1 MKGFID
7 FIKEQGIVGLAIGFI
22 LGGSVTAVVTSLVQ
36 DIINPI
42 VGILLGSV
50 GNFGDAVL
58 IIAGAKIQYGHF
70 IGVLINFVIIASIV
84 FFIFKQLADKLDKKK

>member
-22 LGGSVTAVVTSLVQ
+22 LGGSVTAVVTLVQ